1 MIDSVVAIHRPTASC
16 LEIHDS
22 ATSSD
27 IYCMMNNML
36 YIFPC
41 SGPPSKPTTPVINAT
56 TIQTLT
62 FSFSVDSGSSP
73 IRYFLLN
80 ITEYPSGSPNTFNIS
95 VDDNSGIIQSLTM
108 FERRQTILAY
118 YVEMRVSSQLNNQ
131 ADYVFAVAAENNI
144 SIGEFSNASIPA
156 RLGEHMCG
164 L

>member
-1 MIDSVVAIHRPTASC
+1 MTMLLALILIAWWTTCFLFSLFHRPTQ
-16 LEIHDS
+16 LWFS
-22 ATSSD
+22 A
-27 IYCMMNNML
+27 N
-36 YIFPC
+36 FPF

-80 ITEYPSGSPNTFNIS
+80 ITEYPSGSPNTLNIS
-95 VDDNSGIIQSLTM
+95 VDDTSGIIQSLTM

-118 YVEMRVSSQLNNQ
+118 YVEMRLSSQLNNQ

-144 SIGEFSNASIPA
+144 SVGEFSNASSPT
-156 RLGEHMCG
+156 RLGEHTCG
-164 L
+164 F